1 MRRFLS
7 LTRMGDQTKLPWTW
21 MGGFQSVFNGDN
33 IWNYIQKKNERDR
46 NDTYFRLKTGIC
58 YKLQVLQR

>member
-1 MRRFLS
+1 MYY
-7 LTRMGDQTKLPWTW
+7 GHWTW
-21 MGGFQSVFNGDN
+21 SWTGFQSFSNGDN